1 MRSRQYVTTAIDY
14 PNAPKPHMGQVLEKV
29 LADTVVRWFRLR
41 GDEVRFQI
49 GTDEHGVKI
58 QRTAEKEKLTPK
70 ELVDR
75 NVPAYIELYRRIG
88 ISYDE
93 PDGFIRTT
101 DQKRHWPTV
110 VELWKRLQKAGMLE
124 RRTYTGLYCQGC
136 ERFLTKRDI
145 VDGKC
150 PIHNSVPEEVSEDNW
165 FFLLSKESKWLKELL
180 TREGKDGYKIIP
192 GSRAHE
198 TLSLI
203 EQGLEDV
210 SFSRPKSSL
219 SWGIPVPDDPD
230 QTMYVWCDALTN
242 YISGLGYFTKNE
254 NRKFWDDAEVTHV
267 IGKDIARFHAL
278 IWPAMLKHAGVRT
291 PDRLLIHGFLTNEGQ
306 KMSKTI
312 GNVVDP
318 ETVLKRFGENPDP
331 LRFYLSHEIPVG
343 NDGDFSWKRIE
354 ELYDSKLR
362 NQLGNLLN
370 RVLVLLKKEGDFSVP
385 SSAEDAKRAG
395 DGWKKFSNSMDAFE
409 LHLGIQQAMEL
420 VDSLNI
426 GIDRMKPWTLKGKEK
441 VDVLSRFAES
451 LRHSALLLLPFMPKT
466 AQEISRQLNVPYA
479 EKMLE
484 RDFVITPE
492 LREWGSQKDWKTVG
506 EPKILFPPLEK

>member
-1 MRSRQYVTTAIDY
+1 MSRQYVTTAIDY
-14 PNAPKPHMGQVLEKV
+14 PNAPKPHMGQILEKV
-29 LADTVVRWFRLR
+29 LADVVARWFRLR

-49 GTDEHGVKI
+49 GSDEHGVKI
-58 QRTAEKEKLTPK
+58 QRTAEKEGISPK
-70 ELVDR
+70 EMVDR
-75 NVPAYIELYRRIG
+75 NVPNFADLYRRVN

-110 VELWKRLQKAGMLE
+110 IELWKKLAQAGTLE
-124 RRTYTGLYCQGC
+124 KRTYTGLYCQGC

-150 PIHNSVPEEVSEDNW
+150 PIHNSVPEKISEENW
-165 FFLLSKESKWLKELL
+165 FFLLGKESKWLKELL
-180 TREGKDGYKIIP
+180 TKKKNGYRIVP
-192 GSRAHE
+192 DSRANE

-210 SFSRPKSSL
+210 SFSRPKTSL
-219 SWGIPVPDDPD
+219 GWGIPVPDDPD
-230 QTMYVWCDALTN
+230 QVMYVWCDALTN
-242 YISGLGYFTKNE
+242 YISGLGFFTANE
-254 NRKFWDDAEVTHV
+254 RREFWDEAEVTHV

-291 PDRLLIHGFLTNEGQ
+291 PDRLLIHGFLTSDGQ

-318 ETVLKRFGENPDP
+318 EEVLKRFTGNPDP

-370 RVLVLLKKEGDFSVP
+370 RVLVLLKKESAFNVP
-385 SSAEDAKRAG
+385 DTQPDSERASE
-395 DGWKKFSNSMDAFE
+395 GWKKYSESMDSFE
-409 LHLGIQQAMEL
+409 LHLGISQAMEL
-420 VDSLNI
+420 VETLNQ
-426 GIDRMKPWTLKGKEK
+426 GIDHIKPWTLKGVEK
-441 VDVLSRFAES
+441 LEVLCRFAES
-451 LRHSALLLLPFMPKT
+451 LRHVALKMLPFVPST
-466 AQEISRQLNVPYA
+466 AQDISRQLGVPYA
-479 EKMLE
+479 EKMLD

-492 LREWGSQKDWKTVG
+492 LREWGSQKAWKAVG
-506 EPKILFPPLEK
+506 KPKILFPPLV